1 MKTFLST
8 LLLSSLLLAGSAAAV
23 EVGDIYY
30 SDKTFS
36 SSVQSGK
43 KAIGVVYW
51 VSTNKDF
58 GYIVALEEAP
68 STMNVFNA
76 NVHCLEYYTEGTLA
90 GDWKLPQR
98 IELVRLGKYRVN
110 NTTVNNYAKINIT
123 MLKSMRFWPKSLK
136 QMAAKPQLLAT
147 KTMSPTPLILTQLTL
162 IVAPLAEAGAMLN
175 LPEPNIPFAA

>member
-1 MKTFLST
+1 MKTFFST

-98 IELVRLGKYRVN
+98 IELVRLGKHRVN
-110 NTTVNNYAKINIT
+110 NATVDNYAKINAV
-123 MLKSMRFWPKSLK
+123 L
-136 QMAAKPQLLAT
+136 AKVTKANGSKAT
-147 KTMSPTPLILTQLTL
+147 ALGNKNY
-162 IVAPLAEAGAMLN
+162 VANSTYPYAVNPYSGAIGGGGGN
-175 LPEPNIPFAA
+175 AQSSGTKYSVRCVTAF

>member
-1 MKTFLST
+1 MKTFFST

-58 GYIVALEEAP
+58 GYIVALEEGIAWNIIPKAP
-68 STMNVFNA
+68 WPAIGNSLSVLNWFVWA
-76 NVHCLEYYTEGTLA
+76 NT
-90 GDWKLPQR
+90 
-98 IELVRLGKYRVN
+98 
-110 NTTVNNYAKINIT
+110 
-123 MLKSMRFWPKSLK
+123 KSMEL
-136 QMAAKPQLLAT
+136 
-147 KTMSPTPLILTQLTL
+147 
-162 IVAPLAEAGAMLN
+162 
-175 LPEPNIPFAA
+175 

>member
-8 LLLSSLLLAGSAAAV
+8 LLLSSFLLAGSAAAV
-23 EVGDIYY
+23 EIGDIYY

-98 IELVRLGKYRVN
+98 IELVRLGKYKVN
-110 NTTVNNYAKINIT
+110 GTLVDNYTKINNVLGKVT
-123 MLKSMRFWPKSLK
+123 KANGSK
-136 QMAAKPQLLAT
+136 AT
-147 KTMSPTPLILTQLTL
+147 KLTSKNY
-162 IVAPLAEAGAMLN
+162 VANSTYPYAINPSTGVFTGGGGAAQSASASYAVRC
-175 LPEPNIPFAA
+175 ITAF